1 LWSAAGGTH
10 EYRDL
15 ARIAI
20 REPAFQHLFDPDDL
34 RFLRPEDMLSAIDS
48 YCVETDQPKP
58 LSVGRYVRAVLESLA
73 LKYRRVIR
81 ELERLTS
88 RRIEQIRIVVGGSRN
103 DLLNQFTADAMGK
116 RVLAGPVE
124 ATALGNIVMQMVATG
139 ATASLVEARRVIGA
153 SYRTD
158 VFEPYDTGRWD
169 KPAERFD
176 QYCEVKY
183 A

>member
-103 DLLNQFTADAMGK
+103 DLLNQFTADATGK
-116 RVLAGPVE
+116 RVLAGP
-124 ATALGNIVMQMVATG
+124 
-139 ATASLVEARRVIGA
+139 SRRLLWET
-153 SYRTD
+153 S
-158 VFEPYDTGRWD
+158 
-169 KPAERFD
+169 
-176 QYCEVKY
+176 
-183 A
+183 